1 MQKSMIKL
9 LSLAD
14 VVSLTNAGFGFLAII
29 MASLGEMWFSFSF
42 ILIAL
47 LADGLDGMVARKTG
61 HSELGDYMETIADMI
76 SLGVAPSVFVYA
88 IYHDAVSWCIYYRS
102 YLLIALIV
110 FLSLSIIRLASFH
123 IMKDK
128 KFFVG
133 LPASMSAI
141 IIITLAFFEIEFLYI
156 LPVILII
163 SFAMIS
169 NVHFPKPGLKTDA
182 IAAILIILTL
192 IFGKDY
198 YGMPLYLISGENH
211 YGIAPLLLITT
222 LVTYTILG
230 PLYLLKSK

>member
-1 MQKSMIKL
+1 MIKL

-61 HSELGDYMETIADMI
+61 HSELGDYMEAMADMI
-76 SLGVAPSVFVYA
+76 SLGVAPSFFVYT
-88 IYHDAVSWCIYYRS
+88 IYHDAVSWCIYYHS
-102 YLLIALIV
+102 YLLITLIV

-123 IMKDK
+123 ILKDK

-133 LPASMSAI
+133 LPASISAI
-141 IIITLAFFEIEFLYI
+141 IIIILAFFEIEFLYI
-156 LPVILII
+156 LPVSIII
-163 SFAMIS
+163 SLAMIS
-169 NVHFPKPGLKTDA
+169 NVHFPKPGLKIDA

-192 IFGKDY
+192 IFGKNY
-198 YGMPLYLISGENH
+198 

-222 LVTYTILG
+222 LVTYIILG

>member
-1 MQKSMIKL
+1 MIKL

-14 VVSLTNAGFGFLAII
+14 VVSLTNAGFGFLSII
-29 MASLGEMWFSFSF
+29 MASLGEIWFSFSF

-61 HSELGDYMETIADMI
+61 HSEIGDYMEAIADMI
-76 SLGVAPSVFVYA
+76 SLGIAPSIFVYA
-88 IYHDAVSWCIYYRS
+88 IYYNAVSWCIYYHS
-102 YLLIALIV
+102 YLLITLIV

-141 IIITLAFFEIEFLYI
+141 IIITLAFFEIGFLYI

-198 YGMPLYLISGENH
+198 YGMPLYLILGENH

>member
-1 MQKSMIKL
+1 LQKSMIKL

-14 VVSLTNAGFGFLAII
+14 VVSLTNAGFGLLSII
-29 MASLGEMWFSFSF
+29 MASLGEIWFSFSF

-61 HSELGDYMETIADMI
+61 HSELGDYMEAIADMI
-76 SLGVAPSVFVYA
+76 SLGIAPSIFVYA
-88 IYHDAVSWCIYYRS
+88 IYHNAVSWCIYYHS
-102 YLLIALIV
+102 YLLITLIV

-156 LPVILII
+156 LPVIIII
-163 SFAMIS
+163 SLAMIS
-169 NVHFPKPGLKTDA
+169 NVHFPKPGLKIDV

-192 IFGKDY
+192 IFGKY
-198 YGMPLYLISGENH
+198 Y
-211 YGIAPLLLITT
+211 YGIAPLILITT
-222 LVTYTILG
+222 LATYAILG

>member
-1 MQKSMIKL
+1 MIKL

-14 VVSLTNAGFGFLAII
+14 VVSLANAGFGFLAII

-61 HSELGDYMETIADMI
+61 HSELGDYMEAMADMI
-76 SLGVAPSVFVYA
+76 SLGVAPSFFVYT
-88 IYHDAVSWCIYYRS
+88 IYHDAVSWCIYYHS
-102 YLLIALIV
+102 YLLITLIV

-123 IMKDK
+123 LMKDK

-133 LPASMSAI
+133 LPASISTI
-141 IIITLAFFEIEFLYI
+141 IIIILAFFEIEFLYI
-156 LPVILII
+156 LPVIIII
-163 SFAMIS
+163 SLAMIS
-169 NVHFPKPGLKTDA
+169 NVHFPKPGLKIDV

-198 YGMPLYLISGENH
+198 YG
-211 YGIAPLLLITT
+211 IAPLLLITT
-222 LVTYTILG
+222 LVTYTTLG
-230 PLYLLKSK
+230 PLYLLKNK

>member
-1 MQKSMIKL
+1 
-9 LSLAD
+9 
-14 VVSLTNAGFGFLAII
+14 
-29 MASLGEMWFSFSF
+29 
-42 ILIAL
+42 
-47 LADGLDGMVARKTG
+47 
-61 HSELGDYMETIADMI
+61 
-76 SLGVAPSVFVYA
+76 
-88 IYHDAVSWCIYYRS
+88 
-102 YLLIALIV
+102 
-110 FLSLSIIRLASFH
+110 
-123 IMKDK
+123 MKDK

-133 LPASMSAI
+133 LPASTSAI

-192 IFGKDY
+192 IFGKYY
-198 YGMPLYLISGENH
+198 YGIVPLI
-211 YGIAPLLLITT
+211 LITT

>member
-29 MASLGEMWFSFSF
+29 TASLGEMWFSLSF

-47 LADGLDGMVARKTG
+47 LTDGLDGIVARKTG
-61 HSELGDYMETIADMI
+61 HSELGDHMEAMADMI
-76 SLGVAPSVFVYA
+76 SLGIAPSIFVYA
-88 IYHDAVSWCIYYRS
+88 IYYNEISQGIYYHS
-102 YLLIALIV
+102 YLIITLTV
-110 FLSLSIIRLASFH
+110 FLLLSIIRLASFH

-133 LPASMSAI
+133 LPASISAI
-141 IIITLAFFEIEFLYI
+141 ILIILAFFEIEFLYV
-156 LPVILII
+156 LSAII
-163 SFAMIS
+163 IVSLAMIS
-169 NVHFPKPGLKTDA
+169 NVRFPKPGLKIDA
-182 IAAILIILTL
+182 IAAVLIILTL
-192 IFGKDY
+192 VFGEEY
-198 YGMPLYLISGENH
+198 
-211 YGIAPLLLITT
+211 YGIAPLLLITM

>member
-1 MQKSMIKL
+1 LQKSMIKL

-47 LADGLDGMVARKTG
+47 LADGLDGMIARKTG
-61 HSELGDYMETIADMI
+61 HSELGDYMEAMADMI
-76 SLGVAPSVFVYA
+76 SLGIAPSVFVYT
-88 IYHDAVSWCIYYRS
+88 IYHDAVSWCIYYHS
-102 YLLIALIV
+102 YLLITLIV

-123 IMKDK
+123 IMKDNK
-128 KFFVG
+128 SFVG
-133 LPASMSAI
+133 LPASVSAI
-141 IIITLAFFEIEFLYI
+141 IIIILAFFEIEVLYI
-156 LPVILII
+156 LPVVIII
-163 SFAMIS
+163 SLAMIS
-169 NVHFPKPGLKTDA
+169 NVHFPKPGLKIDA
-182 IAAILIILTL
+182 IAAILISLTL

-198 YGMPLYLISGENH
+198 

-222 LVTYTILG
+222 LVIYTMLG

>member
-47 LADGLDGMVARKTG
+47 LADGLDGMVSRKTG
-61 HSELGDYMETIADMI
+61 HSELGDYMEAMADII
-76 SLGVAPSVFVYA
+76 SLGIAPSVFVYT
-88 IYHDAVSWCIYYRS
+88 IYHDAVSWCIYYHS
-102 YLLIALIV
+102 YLLITLIV

-133 LPASMSAI
+133 LPASTSAI

-156 LPVILII
+156 LPVVIII
-163 SFAMIS
+163 SLAMIS
-169 NVHFPKPGLKTDA
+169 NVHFPKPGLKIDA

-192 IFGKDY
+192 IFGNDY
-198 YGMPLYLISGENH
+198 YGMPLYLILGGNY

>member
-14 VVSLTNAGFGFLAII
+14 IVSLTNAGFGFLAII

-88 IYHDAVSWCIYYRS
+88 IYHDAVSWCIYYHS

-133 LPASMSAI
+133 LPASTSAI

-156 LPVILII
+156 LPVIIII

-169 NVHFPKPGLKTDA
+169 NVHFPKPGLKIDV

-198 YGMPLYLISGENH
+198 YG
-211 YGIAPLLLITT
+211 IAPLLLITT
-222 LVTYTILG
+222 LVAYTILG
-230 PLYLLKSK
+230 PFYLLKSK

>member
-88 IYHDAVSWCIYYRS
+88 IYHDAVSWCIYYHS
-102 YLLIALIV
+102 YLLIVLIV

-133 LPASMSAI
+133 LPASTSAI

-198 YGMPLYLISGENH
+198 YGMPLYLILGENH

>member
-47 LADGLDGMVARKTG
+47 LTDGLDGIVARKTG
-61 HSELGDYMETIADMI
+61 HSELGDYMEAMADMI
-76 SLGVAPSVFVYA
+76 SLGIAPSTFVYA
-88 IYHDAVSWCIYYRS
+88 IYYNAVSQGIYYHS
-102 YLLIALIV
+102 YLIITLIV
-110 FLSLSIIRLASFH
+110 FLLLSIIRLASFH

-133 LPASMSAI
+133 LPASISAI
-141 IIITLAFFEIEFLYI
+141 ILIILAFFEIEFLYA
-156 LPVILII
+156 LPVIII
-163 SFAMIS
+163 VSLAMIS
-169 NVHFPKPGLKTDA
+169 NVRFPKPGLKIDA
-182 IAAILIILTL
+182 LAAILIILTL
-192 IFGKDY
+192 IFGEEY
-198 YGMPLYLISGENH
+198 YGLPLYLILGENY
-211 YGIAPLLLITT
+211 YGIAPLLLITM